1 MAAASAL
8 RLAARSRIA
17 HTCCE
22 PRVREPRRS
31 GVVRREVPMIKGV
44 AAVWLPVTDM
54 DRALQ
59 FYGETLGLRETERDS
74 DWSAFDAN
82 GLMIGLNGSKE
93 ESPQGDG
100 GALVAFQ
107 PEGELED
114 EVERRRGAGVECPDV
129 ISEHRWEP
137 IVPFKHTGGID
148 LQRFSPPR

>member
-8 RLAARSRIA
+8 RLAARARIA

-93 ESPQGDG
+93 ESPHGDG

-107 PEGELED
+107 PEGELEA
-114 EVERRRGAGVECPDV
+114 EVERLRGVGVEFPDG
-129 ISEHRWEP
+129 ISEHPWGR
-137 IVPFKHTGGID
+137 IVPFKDPDGND
-148 LQRFSPPR
+148 LQLYSPPR